1 MDYPIRSLQQL
12 RPILVGFRKQ
22 AGLSQQALA
31 EQLGITQQSYA
42 QIEANPASTSVER
55 LYTVLRLLGA
65 ELLLSPAGQPS
76 PDAAVAQEATD
87 AGRPQPASHASVHPV
102 PRGRR
107 RRQGRCLHHRP
118 GSAGKPW
125 AGERMRSAC
134 TCG

>member
-12 RPILVGFRKQ
+12 RPILVGCRKQ

-76 PDAAVAQEATD
+76 PDADIAQEATD
-87 AGRPQPASHASVHPV
+87 AGPPAVRLARQRVPGPTRPEAPA
-102 PRGRR
+102 
-107 RRQGRCLHHRP
+107 RQEP
-118 GSAGKPW
+118 PPSAR
-125 AGERMRSAC
+125 ERW
-134 TCG
+134 